1 MPELRPR
8 IADLETVVCRLA
20 NLIAKADGHVAH
32 QETKALQAIQE
43 RFRSEPP
50 AAAYPASLRPAV
62 GANSTA
68 TPAPLPGNAKQP
80 PRNETHRLCAGSGGR
95 LADRPGTGILAR
107 RRDRRPDRRS

>member
-68 TPAPLPGNAKQP
+68 TPAPLPGNAKQRP
-80 PRNETHRLCAGSGGR
+80 AKRNPSPLRGLGR
-95 LADRPGTGILAR
+95 AVG
-107 RRDRRPDRRS
+107 RST